1 MKNYLTL
8 CLVCLAILFSGC
20 PFSSEV
26 AIDAGEAKIDE
37 KILGKWEPKNSSDY
51 HYIVTKYDDA
61 TYQIVKKPKN
71 ETDAP
76 TTYYG
81 FFSNVGGTRF
91 LNVWDGTNEGARTY
105 YFYKA
110 EITPSGSK
118 LTLSPV
124 TDNIKETFTTSNDLK
139 TFFEKHKSLSF
150 FYSKDDEEYI
160 RAD

>member
-1 MKNYLTL
+1 MKNHLTL
-8 CLVCLAILFSGC
+8 CLLFLALVFSGC

-26 AIDAGEAKIDE
+26 AIDGGEAKVDE
-37 KILGKWEPKNSSDY
+37 KLIGKWEPKNSSDY
-51 HYIVTKYDDA
+51 NYIVTKYDNA

-71 ETDAP
+71 ESDAP
-76 TTYYG
+76 TTYFG

-91 LNVWDGTNEGARTY
+91 LNVWDGSSEGARTY

-118 LTLSPV
+118 LVLSPV
-124 TDNIKETFTTSNDLK
+124 TENIKEKFATSAELK
-139 TFFEKHKSLSF
+139 SFFEKHMNLSF
-150 FYSKDDEEYI
+150 FYAKDDEEYI